1 MSRSRDSGQIEPTA
15 ALVVLLAV
23 CVAVTT
29 YATAIGG
36 PEPVRDRDRDLAT
49 PTLDRVVEAT
59 ATGGVVDPG
68 RTPRA
73 RRAGPAGYRL
83 NVTVAAGGR
92 RWRAGPTPP
101 RSGTDVAARR
111 IGVDLG
117 LGRVAPG
124 RVRVEVWA

>member
-23 CVAVTT
+23 CVAVTA
-29 YATAIGG
+29 YATAVGG
-36 PEPVRDRDRDLAT
+36 PVRDRHRDLAT
-49 PTLDRVVEAT
+49 PTLDRVVETT

-101 RSGTDVAARR
+101 RSDTDVAARR

-117 LGRVAPG
+117 AGRVAPG